1 MKFSTLVFA
10 IGASA
15 ATIRRDQC
23 SFTITASGGQS
34 GVVGQLSDGQN
45 RIDGGHPTGTY
56 TISNGQITDAAGRG
70 CILTPSVEQFQCDS
84 GATPTS
90 GFSIGSSGEVLFSGS
105 STFYACAASDS
116 EYNIYTTPVSGQ
128 EKCYEVELSASG
140 CYGSSHASS
149 VAPSSVAPS
158 SVAPSSVAPS
168 SVATPVPGT
177 TILQT
182 TTQKESAPA
191 PTIYKTTT
199 QEETTTQQLT
209 QKQTV
214 TEETTKTEQQSAS
227 IQTVYITQ
235 TSEQTAAPSTVYI
248 TQTQEQSAS
257 AQTVYITQTQEQ
269 SASVQTVY
277 ITQTN
282 EETAAPSTVTITQEQ
297 SAPVQTVYITQTQ
310 EQSAPAETVTRTQVQ
325 TQAPQTITETAQASC
340 EAQTITE
347 QPSTQTLT
355 YTQPGQSTTLIQT
368 LSTTISQV
376 SQATPPASISVTPI
390 SSPISE
396 APSHSTSA
404 PQSSQI
410 PSSSIPVTSQATS
423 SPTSSTP
430 SASSS
435 SCPTNLNG
443 EYQYPHLIVPVS
455 SASPSTAYGT
465 SYNGVV
471 NSTVS
476 SIFNF
481 DIPSSY
487 TGTCSLIFLFP
498 TQDQLE
504 TSSYTFSGNG
514 DVDFAQLST
523 IATQSTTYGSV
534 GSVEKDF
541 GTFTVTPGSSTVI
554 STFACPAGE
563 TVSYDLSEGAS
574 GTTDLWF
581 FQDYNPSPLG
591 LYITTC

>member
-10 IGASA
+10 VGASA

-45 RIDGGHPTGTY
+45 RIGGGHPTGTY

-90 GFSIGSSGEVLFSGS
+90 GFSISSSGQVLYSGS

-128 EKCYEVELSASG
+128 KKCYEVELSASG
-140 CYGSSHASS
+140 CYSSSHESS
-149 VAPSSVAPS
+149 VAPSSVA
-158 SVAPSSVAPS
+158 
-168 SVATPVPGT
+168 
-177 TILQT
+177 L
-182 TTQKESAPA
+182 A

-199 QEETTTQQLT
+199 QEETTTQQQT
-209 QKQTV
+209 QKETTVYITQTTEQTAAPPTITVTQTQEQSAPAQTV
-214 TEETTKTEQQSAS
+214 YITQTQEQSSPAQTMYITQTQEQSAT

-235 TSEQTAAPSTVYI
+235 TNEQTAAPSTVTI

-257 AQTVYITQTQEQ
+257 AQTVYITQTNEQ
-269 SASVQTVY
+269 
-277 ITQTN
+277 
-282 EETAAPSTVTITQEQ
+282 TAAPPTIT
-297 SAPVQTVYITQTQ
+297 VTQTQ
-310 EQSAPAETVTRTQVQ
+310 EQSASAQTVTQ
-325 TQAPQTITETAQASC
+325 TQTP
-340 EAQTITE
+340 
-347 QPSTQTLT
+347 T
-355 YTQPGQSTTLIQT
+355 YTQLGQSTTLVQA
-368 LSTTISQV
+368 LSTTI
-376 SQATPPASISVTPI
+376 
-390 SSPISE
+390 
-396 APSHSTSA
+396 
-404 PQSSQI
+404 
-410 PSSSIPVTSQATS
+410 SQATS

-430 SASSS
+430 SHSSS

-487 TGTCSLIFLFP
+487 TGTCSLVFLFP

-534 GSVEKDF
+534 GSVENDF

-563 TVSYDLSEGAS
+563 TVSYELSEGAS

>member
-1 MKFSTLVFA
+1 MKFSTSLVFA
-10 IGASA
+10 LGATA

-45 RIDGGHPTGTY
+45 RIGGGHPAGTY

-90 GFSIGSSGEVLFSGS
+90 GFSISSSGEVLYSGS

-149 VAPSSVAPS
+149 VG
-158 SVAPSSVAPS
+158 PS
-168 SVATPVPGT
+168 SVATTAQST
-177 TILQT
+177 TVLQI
-182 TTQKESAPA
+182 TTQEESAPA

-199 QEETTTQQLT
+199 QEETTTQQQT
-209 QKQTV
+209 QKETV
-214 TEETTKTEQQSAS
+214 TEETTKTEQQPTS
-227 IQTVYITQ
+227 IQTIYITQ
-235 TSEQTAAPSTVYI
+235 TNEQTAAPSTITV

-257 AQTVYITQTQEQ
+257 AQTFTQ
-269 SASVQTVY
+269 
-277 ITQTN
+277 
-282 EETAAPSTVTITQEQ
+282 
-297 SAPVQTVYITQTQ
+297 
-310 EQSAPAETVTRTQVQ
+310 TQVQ
-325 TQAPQTITETAQASC
+325 TQAPQTITKTIHASC
-340 EAQTITE
+340 AAQTITE
-347 QPSTQTLT
+347 QSTQTLT

-368 LSTTISQV
+368 LSTTLSQL
-376 SQATPPASISVTPI
+376 SQATPSVSISVAPI
-390 SSPISE
+390 PSSMSE
-396 APSHSTSA
+396 VSTHSTSA

-410 PSSSIPVTSQATS
+410 PSSSVPATSQAAS

-443 EYQYPHLIVPVS
+443 EYQYPHLIVPIS

-465 SYNGVV
+465 SYDGVV

-487 TGTCSLIFLFP
+487 TGTCSLVFLFP

-523 IATQSTTYGSV
+523 IATQSTTYDSV

-563 TVSYDLSEGAS
+563 TVSYELSEGAS

-581 FQDYNPSPLG
+581 FEDYNPSPIG